1 MYLYVFDE
9 FVQDKKYQKELA
21 NIETRLTDLGI
32 SGKIARLALFRNAEE
47 MIRDDLRRGVT
58 TVVAVGNDETVK
70 KVVNVAVEN
79 GVTLGLIPLGDTQN
93 ISKLM
98 GIPYGVKACEIISA
112 RNVETIDIGIVNGNR
127 FITGISIPNFKAELT
142 CEDSYRIRTYHPGS
156 LEIRNLAIGEVT
168 NSVEVADPRDGRLE
182 AVISVASTKRKSFLH
197 RRRRSSSTILSLNS
211 MLIKSEQQMSLYA
224 DGEKMKG
231 VRFEI
236 GVEPMSLKVITG
248 KGRMF

>member
-70 KVVNVAVEN
+70 KMVNVAAES
-79 GVTLGLIPLGDTQN
+79 GITLGVIPLGVPQN
-93 ISKLM
+93 ISGLLGM
-98 GIPYGVKACEIISA
+98 PYGVAACEVLSA
-112 RNVETIDIGIVNGNR
+112 RSTETIDTGVVNGTR

-142 CEDSYRIRTYHPGS
+142 CEDSYRIRAYHPGS

-168 NSVEVADPRDGRLE
+168 NPDQVADPRDGRLE
-182 AVISVASTKRKSFLH
+182 AVISVAPSKRKGLFG
-197 RRRRSSSTILSLNS
+197 RRRGSSTVLSLSS
-211 MLIKSEQQMSLYA
+211 MLIKSEYQMSLYA